1 MKSIIISTSLIILS
15 LTSCNTAFGQWQ
27 ASSNGVFSA
36 ISYCFLEASDG
47 SILTGTSNGIY
58 RSTSSGDDW
67 NLSST
72 GIPSNDGT
80 ILSLAKND
88 NRLFAGTRESV
99 YYSDDNGVSWSLSES
114 FGFSVFGLEV
124 LSNQIF
130 TGTMGAG
137 VFKSTDNGASW
148 TNANTGMSDSI
159 YSLLVNGNDLLA
171 GTYGDGIYLSNDQG
185 ATWNQEFSQSNP
197 TIVRTLAATST
208 RIFAGISQL
217 ITPTAQFN
225 SLHRSSN
232 NGQSWSMYN
241 YSGLPTPGNLPITA
255 LFASE
260 STLLLAS
267 SGQIYLSSDDGINW
281 FTLMGGFTATA
292 PYGITCLEETSNYI
306 FCGVEAGGAGPVFR
320 IPKNQVLTSV
330 NSLESDVRLNLF
342 PNPSDGA
349 GINLDYHFKR
359 ILNQKWLIYDAS
371 GRLLFEK
378 QLEGSDGHL
387 VLQLP
392 LEPGTYISAI
402 TNSNGLVK
410 TESLVVTH

>member
-1 MKSIIISTSLIILS
+1 MKSITISTSLIILS
-15 LTSCNTAFGQWQ
+15 LVLSNTVYGQWQ
-27 ASSNGVFSA
+27 ASNDGIFST
-36 ISYCFLEASDG
+36 ISYCFIEASDG

-58 RSTSSGDDW
+58 RSTNSGDDW

-80 ILSLAKND
+80 ILSLAKNS

-124 LSNQIF
+124 LSNQVF
-130 TGTMGAG
+130 AGTMGAG

-148 TNANTGMSDSI
+148 TNSNIGISDSI
-159 YSLLVNGNDLLA
+159 YSLLANGNALVA
-171 GTYGDGIYLSNDQG
+171 GTFGNGIYLSNNQG
-185 ATWNQEFSQSNP
+185 SIWNQEFSQSNP

-208 RIFAGISQL
+208 TVFAGISQL
-217 ITPTAQFN
+217 ITPTASFN
-225 SLHRSSN
+225 GLYRSTN
-232 NGQSWSMYN
+232 NGQSWNIFN
-241 YSGLPTPGNLPITA
+241 YSGIPTPGNLSITA
-255 LFASE
+255 LYASE

-267 SGQIYLSSDDGINW
+267 SGQIYMSSDDGISW

-292 PYGITCLEETSNYI
+292 PYGIACFEETSDYI

-330 NSLESDVRLNLF
+330 NSLQSDVRLSLF
-342 PNPSDGA
+342 PNPSDGV

-359 ILNQKWLIYDAS
+359 IFNHEWLIYDAA
-371 GRLLFEK
+371 GRLLFET
-378 QLEGSDGHL
+378 QLGDSEGHV
-387 VLQLP
+387 VLPANLK
-392 LEPGTYISAI
+392 PGTYISVI

-410 TESLVVTH
+410 TESLVVTR